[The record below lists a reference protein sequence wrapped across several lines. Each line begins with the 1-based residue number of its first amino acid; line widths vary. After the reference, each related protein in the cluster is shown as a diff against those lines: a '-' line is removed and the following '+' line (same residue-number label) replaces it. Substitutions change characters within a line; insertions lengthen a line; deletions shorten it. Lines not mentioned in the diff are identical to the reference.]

1 MCARSIAVG
10 DIHGCARA
18 LATLLAAIAP
28 RSDDQLVILG
38 DYIDRGP
45 DTRGV
50 VEQLLALGPQC
61 RLVVLLGNHEQMLL
75 QSLAA
80 PSLRPQWLRYGGRET
95 LDSYGGS
102 LEALP
107 PSHLEFLHAGRRC
120 YETPRHFFVHANYVS
135 TLPLD
140 QQPDSVVLWMHLTR
154 HLPGPHVSGKT
165 AIVGHT
171 PLADGKI
178 LDLGYLVDIDTC
190 CFGGGW
196 LTALEVDTRQVWQAN
211 DDGVL
216 RRRDGVGGTG

>member
-1 MCARSIAVG
+1 MDARTIAVG

-28 RSDDQLVILG
+28 QPDDRLVILG

-45 DTRGV
+45 DTRDV
-50 VEQLLALGPQC
+50 LEQLLVLGEQC
-61 RLVVLLGNHEQMLL
+61 QLVVLLGNHEQMLL
-75 QSLAA
+75 QCLA
-80 PSLRPQWLRYGGRET
+80 STTLRPQWLQYGGRET
-95 LDSYGGS
+95 VDSYGGS

-107 PSHLEFLHAGRRC
+107 PTHLEFLRASRRC
-120 YETPRHFFVHANYVS
+120 YETRQYFFVHANYVS

-140 QQPDSVVLWMHLTR
+140 QQPEPVVLWMHLTR

-171 PLADGKI
+171 PLANGEI

-196 LTALEVDTRQVWQAN
+196 LTALEVETRQVWQAN
-211 DDGVL
+211 DAGML
-216 RRRDGVGGTG
+216 RRQGGGG

>member
-1 MCARSIAVG
+1 MDARTIAVG

-28 RSDDQLVILG
+28 QPDDQLVILG

-50 VEQLLALGPQC
+50 LEQLLALGEQC
-61 RLVVLLGNHEQMLL
+61 QLVVLLGNHEQMLL
-75 QSLAA
+75 QCLA
-80 PSLRPQWLRYGGRET
+80 STTLRTQWLQYGGRET
-95 LDSYGGS
+95 VDSYGGS

-107 PSHLEFLHAGRRC
+107 PTHLEFLRGSRRC
-120 YETPRHFFVHANYVS
+120 YETRQHFFVHANYVS

-140 QQPDSVVLWMHLTR
+140 QQPELVVLWMHLTR

-171 PLADGKI
+171 PLATGEI

-196 LTALEVDTRQVWQAN
+196 LTALEVETKQIWQAN
-211 DDGVL
+211 DAGVL
-216 RRRDGVGGTG
+216 RRRGGEV